1 MCCDHMALRHVHTYN
16 CISAR
21 GRPSSELRHKCRDP
35 QMPSRPA
42 VRGRARQAFTHPP
55 PLTPCGFPSVEQEKQ
70 RSRACVRL
78 FTLRSCACV
87 RVFTLM
93 SRAVA
98 HFHVEVLCLC
108 VFTLRSCACV
118 RIFIL
123 KSCACVCVFISRSLA
138 CVSEIMCC
146 VCVFILMSRAVCAFS
161 Y

>member
-70 RSRACVRL
+70 RSHACVRL

-87 RVFTLM
+87 
-93 SRAVA
+93 
-98 HFHVEVLCLC
+98 C

-118 RIFIL
+118 CVFTLRSRACGRLFTL
-123 KSCACVCVFISRSLA
+123 SSCAYVRVFMLRSCACVCVFTLRSHA
-138 CVSEIMCC
+138 CVCLVSH
-146 VCVFILMSRAVCAFS
+146 
-161 Y
+161 

>member
-87 RVFTLM
+87 CVFTLR
-93 SRAVA
+93 SCAYVR
-98 HFHVEVLCLC
+98 

-118 RIFIL
+118 YVFTLR
-123 KSCACVCVFISRSLA
+123 SCACVCVFTLRSHA
-138 CVSEIMCC
+138 CVCLVSH
-146 VCVFILMSRAVCAFS
+146 
-161 Y
+161 

>member
-1 MCCDHMALRHVHTYN
+1 VCCDHMALRHVHTYN

-42 VRGRARQAFTHPP
+42 VRGRARQAFTRPP
-55 PLTPCGFPSVEQEKQ
+55 PLTPCGFPSVEKEKQ

-87 RVFTLM
+87 CVFTLR
-93 SRAVA
+93 SCAYVR
-98 HFHVEVLCLC
+98 

-118 RIFIL
+118 CVFTLR
-123 KSCACVCVFISRSLA
+123 SHAVCVCLHVD
-138 CVSEIMCC
+138 VTCC
-146 VCVFILMSRAVCAFS
+146 VCIFTLRSRACVYVFTLMSRAVYVFS